1 MAMAVGERQEGEPL
15 SEINTTPLID
25 VMLVLLIMLIVT
37 LPPQRHAVK
46 LDTPLPPPPDAPP
59 PPPDMPDP
67 IRIMVDFDGSI
78 LWNGS
83 IVTRNQLDQNLKIE
97 ASRAIQPEIHIEP
110 HRLAKYGV
118 VAHVMAAA
126 QRNGLKKMGVIGGT

>member
-1 MAMAVGERQEGEPL
+1 MAMSGGNDDGEPMM
-15 SEINTTPLID
+15 EMNTTPLID

-59 PPPDMPDP
+59 PPDDLPDP
-67 IRIMVDFDGSI
+67 VRIMVDFDGSI
-78 LWNGS
+78 LWNGQ
-83 IVTRNQLDQNLKIE
+83 VVNRNTLDANLKTE
-97 ASRAIQPEIHIEP
+97 AARAVQPEIHIEP

-118 VAHVMAAA
+118 VAHVMASA
-126 QRNGLKKMGVIGGT
+126 QRNRLTKMGVIGGT

>member
-1 MAMAVGERQEGEPL
+1 MAMAVGPAAEGDPL

-59 PPPDMPDP
+59 PPPDLPDP

-78 LWNGS
+78 LWNG
-83 IVTRNQLDQNLKIE
+83 VMVNRNQLDRNLKTE
-97 ASRAIQPEIHIEP
+97 AAQAVQPEIHIEP

-118 VAHVMAAA
+118 VAHVMASA
-126 QRNGLKKMGVIGGT
+126 QRNGLTKMGVIGGT

>member
-1 MAMAVGERQEGEPL
+1 MAVGDKAEGDPL

-59 PPPDMPDP
+59 PPPDAPDP
-67 IRIMVDFDGSI
+67 VRIMVDFDGSI
-78 LWNGS
+78 LWNGQM
-83 IVTRNQLDQNLKIE
+83 VGRNQLDANLKIE
-97 ASRAIQPEIHIEP
+97 SARAVQPEIHIEP

-118 VAHVMAAA
+118 VAHVMASA
-126 QRNGLKKMGVIGGT
+126 QRNGLTKMGVIGGT

>member
-1 MAMAVGERQEGEPL
+1 MSMAVGEREEGEPL

-46 LDTPLPPPPDAPP
+46 LDTPLPPPPNQP
-59 PPPDMPDP
+59 PPPDDLPDP
-67 IRIMVDFDGSI
+67 IRII
-78 LWNGS
+78 INYNGVIS
-83 IVTRNQLDQNLKIE
+83 WGAEDVTRNELDQRLKVE
-97 ASRAIQPEIHIEP
+97 AARNVQPEIHIEP
-110 HRLAKYGV
+110 DRDAQYGV

>member
-1 MAMAVGERQEGEPL
+1 MAMAVGPAAEGDPL

-59 PPPDMPDP
+59 PPPDLPDP

-78 LWNGS
+78 LWNGT
-83 IVTRNQLDQNLKIE
+83 IVTAQALNRTHCGSRQGEPPRFTSNRTGWQNMVLW
-97 ASRAIQPEIHIEP
+97 
-110 HRLAKYGV
+110 L
-118 VAHVMAAA
+118 
-126 QRNGLKKMGVIGGT
+126 T

>member
-46 LDTPLPPPPDAPP
+46 LDTPLPPPPNAPP
-59 PPPDMPDP
+59 PPPDLPDP

-78 LWNGS
+78 LWNGVV
-83 IVTRNQLDQNLKIE
+83 VTRTQLDQNLKIE
-97 ASRAIQPEIHIEP
+97 AGRAMQPEIHIEP

-118 VAHVMAAA
+118 VAHVMASA

>member
-1 MAMAVGERQEGEPL
+1 MAMAVGPAAEGEPL

-59 PPPDMPDP
+59 PPPDLPDP

-78 LWNGS
+78 LWNG
-83 IVTRNQLDQNLKIE
+83 VMVNRNQLDRNLKTE
-97 ASRAIQPEIHIEP
+97 AAQAVQPETHIEP

-118 VAHVMAAA
+118 VAHVMAVA
-126 QRNGLKKMGVIGGT
+126 QRNGLTKMGVIGGT

>member
-1 MAMAVGERQEGEPL
+1 MAMQVGAQAEGEPM

-59 PPPDMPDP
+59 PPDDLPDP
-67 IRIMVDFDGSI
+67 VRIMISF
-78 LWNGS
+78 NGTIS
-83 IVTRNQLDQNLKIE
+83 WMGQDVSRSQLE
-97 ASRAIQPEIHIEP
+97 ANFKTEAARSVQPEIHIEP
-110 HRLAKYGV
+110 DREAQYGV

-126 QRNGLKKMGVIGGT
+126 QRNGLKKMGVVGGT

>member
-1 MAMAVGERQEGEPL
+1 MAMAVGPMAEGEPL

-59 PPPDMPDP
+59 PPPDLPDP
-67 IRIMVDFDGSI
+67 IRIFVDFDGSI
-78 LWNGS
+78 FWQGAPVDNALL
-83 IVTRNQLDQNLKIE
+83 QQNLAIE
-97 ASRAIQPEIHIEP
+97 SQRGMQPEIHIEP

-118 VAHVMAAA
+118 VAHVMASA
-126 QRNGLKKMGVIGGT
+126 QRIGLKKMGVIGGT

>member
-1 MAMAVGERQEGEPL
+1 MAMAVGPAAEGDPL

-59 PPPDMPDP
+59 PPPDLPDP
-67 IRIMVDFDGSI
+67 NRIMVDFDGSI
-78 LWNGS
+78 LWNG
-83 IVTRNQLDQNLKIE
+83 VMVNRNQLDRNLKTE
-97 ASRAIQPEIHIEP
+97 AAQAVQPEIHIEP

-126 QRNGLKKMGVIGGT
+126 QRNGLTKMGVIGGT

>member
-1 MAMAVGERQEGEPL
+1 MAMAVGEKSEGEPY

-25 VMLVLLIMLIVT
+25 VMLVLLILMIVT

-46 LDTPLPPPPDAPP
+46 LDTPLPPQENQPP
-59 PPPDMPDP
+59 PPEDLPDP
-67 IRIMVDFDGSI
+67 VRIMVDFDGSI
-78 LWNGS
+78 LWNGE
-83 IVTRNQLDQNLKIE
+83 IVSRAELDQRLIAE
-97 ASRAIQPEIHIEP
+97 AAKANPPEIHVEP

-126 QRNGLKKMGVIGGT
+126 QRNGLIKMGVLGGT

>member
-1 MAMAVGERQEGEPL
+1 MAMAVGERAEGEPL

-59 PPPDMPDP
+59 PPPDQPDP
-67 IRIMVDFDGSI
+67 IRIFVDFDGSI
-78 LWNGS
+78 SWQGLP
-83 IVTRNQLDQNLKIE
+83 VDRAELDQKLQIE
-97 ASRAIQPEIHIEP
+97 SQRAMQAEIHIEP

-126 QRNGLKKMGVIGGT
+126 QRHGLKKMGVIGGT

>member
-1 MAMAVGERQEGEPL
+1 MAMAVGATQEGEPM

-46 LDTPLPPPPDAPP
+46 LDTPVPQPPDAPP

-67 IRIMVDFDGSI
+67 IRIFVDFDGTI
-78 LWNGS
+78 FWN
-83 IVTRNQLDQNLKIE
+83 VTQPVDYATLDQLLSIE
-97 ASRAIQPEIHIEP
+97 SQRAMQPEIHIEP

-118 VAHVMAAA
+118 V
-126 QRNGLKKMGVIGGT
+126 